1 MGLSDLSDLAWRAEE
16 ACINAWPSP
25 RQVVQGH
32 WLIRFSGGP
41 TRRTNSVNPLRADSH
56 DPSEIVE
63 AAQAL
68 YRAQGQATLFRV
80 PSIAGSIDGQLEQMN
95 FTYEG
100 ETCTLFADLAEAVPT
115 WDHGVEL
122 TTKPTGEWLQ
132 AKARLTPLQDTE
144 HWIYEAMLGAIVAPR
159 AFAAS
164 RVDGQIASV
173 AYGVVHDGLLVVESV
188 VTDPALRQRGL
199 ARRTVGKLID
209 WACGQAARG
218 ATLQVVA
225 DNTPAILLYRSL
237 GFERELYRYHYR
249 REPIHRPIARLGE
262 AKVQFTAPRR

>member
-1 MGLSDLSDLAWRAEE
+1 MGLSDLSDLAWRVEE

-41 TRRTNSVNPLRADSH
+41 TRRTNSVNPLRAESH
-56 DPSEIVE
+56 DPTEIVE
-63 AAQAL
+63 SAQAL
-68 YRAQGQATLFRV
+68 YRAQGQPTLFRA
-80 PSIAGSIDGQLEQMN
+80 PSIARGIDDKLEQMN
-95 FTYEG
+95 FTFEG
-100 ETCTLFADLAEAVPT
+100 ETRTLFADLSKTAPT

-122 TTKPTGEWLQ
+122 TTRPTGEWLQ
-132 AKARLTPLQDTE
+132 AKARLTPMQESE

-164 RVDGQIASV
+164 RVDGQVASV

-188 VTDPALRQRGL
+188 VTDPAHRQRGL

-209 WACGQAARG
+209 WACGQASRG
-218 ATLQVVA
+218 AALQVVA
-225 DNTPAILLYRSL
+225 DNEPAIMLYRSL
-237 GFERELYRYHYR
+237 GFSRELYRYHYR
-249 REPIHRPIARLGE
+249 REPIHRPIARVGE
-262 AKVQFTAPRR
+262 TKVQFTGRR